1 MSASLIH
8 DIAPIGSI
16 VAWSDNSP
24 RPPERHKKKLAAW
37 KTRNGQGRL
46 VRKHGERVHGGYVS
60 RPDFT
65 VHEGDIGSQATIV
78 MRVFRTFSIDS
89 DLAFKVIERPAI
101 GAVRIFDRPG
111 ESAELI
117 HLAAD
122 RKAAEEWLS
131 RHGYPRAVLEEVTAD
146 EVGADVVEGRAAA

>member
-24 RPPERHKKKLAAW
+24 RPPERHRNKLAEW
-37 KTRNGQGRL
+37 KTRNGKGRL
-46 VRKHGERVHGGYVS
+46 LRKNGERGCGAFVL

-65 VHEGDIGSQATIV
+65 IHEGDFGSNATIV
-78 MRVFRTFSIDS
+78 LRVFRTFSIDS
-89 DLAFKVIERPAI
+89 DLTFKVVERPAV
-101 GAVRIFDRPG
+101 GAVRIFNRPG
-111 ESAELI
+111 DGAELV

-122 RKAAEEWLS
+122 RQAAEEWLS
-131 RHGYPRAVLEEVTAD
+131 RHGYPHALLEEVTAD